1 MHSKGELQQKLDKTQ
16 STESMD
22 QATLVVTVLFNNTH
36 PSPNADQKID
46 ALLKQSEPGHFLF
59 LSLLPTEGF

>member
-1 MHSKGELQQKLDKTQ
+1 MLAG
-16 STESMD
+16 
-22 QATLVVTVLFNNTH
+22 TVLLKDPH

-46 ALLKQSEPGHFLF
+46 APLKQSEPGHFLF